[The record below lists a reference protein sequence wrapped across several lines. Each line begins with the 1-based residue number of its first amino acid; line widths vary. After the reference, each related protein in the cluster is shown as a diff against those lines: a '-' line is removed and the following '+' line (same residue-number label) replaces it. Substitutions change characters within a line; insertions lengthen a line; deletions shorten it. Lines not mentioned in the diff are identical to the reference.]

1 MSGGGDW
8 WIMLW
13 NSSSGKLVKCFDDI
27 SNQEVL
33 DLNIKED
40 GSKFACGGSDK
51 TLYYYDVI
59 SGKCDWKFFGH
70 DNKINAVSSN

>member
-1 MSGGGDW
+1 
-8 WIMLW
+8 MLW

-59 SGKCDWKFFGH
+59 SGKCD
-70 DNKINAVSSN
+70 